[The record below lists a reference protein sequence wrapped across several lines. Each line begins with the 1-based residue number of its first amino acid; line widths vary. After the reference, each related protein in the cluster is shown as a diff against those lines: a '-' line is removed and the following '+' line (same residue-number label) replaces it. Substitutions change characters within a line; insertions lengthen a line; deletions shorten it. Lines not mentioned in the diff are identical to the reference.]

1 MKADFKLHH
10 EEDRRLSIFFF
21 GTLAGV
27 TRRSDTIAALMQ
39 QPTVLTDTIWDP
51 ALFSCDDHSVLF
63 PTGQILCV
71 VGPGSLLAAWVMR
84 PRH

>member
-1 MKADFKLHH
+1 
-10 EEDRRLSIFFF
+10 
-21 GTLAGV
+21 
-27 TRRSDTIAALMQ
+27 MQ